1 MLQQRMAMFLLL
13 IAVGVGMLAYGLYS
27 QAVAVASDEQNQAVQ
42 VSEPVATQGSEPVV
56 TQGSEPVVT
65 PVVSQGEAKPAEP
78 TEVTKTA
85 VEPPKAAAP
94 AKPAAACP
102 T

>member
-1 MLQQRMAMFLLL
+1 MFLLL
-13 IAVGVGMLAYGLYS
+13 MVVGVGMLAYGLHS
-27 QAVAVASDEQNQAVQ
+27 QAVAVASDEQSQAVQ
-42 VSEPVATQGSEPVV
+42 VSEPVVTPVSEPTV
-56 TQGSEPVVT
+56 TQVAA

-78 TEVTKTA
+78 TEVAKTA
-85 VEPPKAAAP
+85 AEPPKPAAP

>member
-1 MLQQRMAMFLLL
+1 MFLLL
-13 IAVGVGMLAYGLYS
+13 MVVGVGMLAYGLHS
-27 QAVAVASDEQNQAVQ
+27 QAAAVASDEQSQAVQ

-56 TQGSEPVVT
+56 T
-65 PVVSQGEAKPAEP
+65 PVVSQGEANPAES
-78 TEVTKTA
+78 TEVAKTA
-85 VEPPKAAAP
+85 VEPPKPAAP